1 MEVYVNP
8 KDIDM
13 LLELYK
19 KENQTFV
26 VRSFP
31 KSDTKRRC
39 LCYIDGQECTIDF
52 FIKKDGKVRI
62 MPIGKN
68 IPTTNK
74 LLEFIKEKTIDA
86 SIDSQTCVITCEDST
101 IKQLVEYFETECNE
115 LVKVIINSNNIKFR
129 GYNGDTVTCTFHEKS
144 SKLVIQ
150 AKPLSTFSLIITFL
164 SQIDGIGMNEIV
176 NATNELTNQKI
187 SQEVIRDD
195 MKSILK
201 NSYKYLDE
209 ALKKSIA
216 GSLILLKRKDY
227 SEDYSGYVT
236 GEFKALE
243 GYLKKI
249 LTKHY
254 KYKFDKKTKSFWM
267 FAKDENGL
275 SAIDKD
281 TNLSDSEKDCLNKL
295 YNIYQNK
302 RNVYLHGT
310 IDPAQ
315 TKIVQNIS
323 EVQSLS
329 NQILATIEESYNVIF
344 L

>member
-13 LLELYK
+13 LLDLYK
-19 KENQTFV
+19 EENKRFV
-26 VRSFP
+26 IKSFP
-31 KSDTKRRC
+31 KSDKKRRC
-39 LCYIDGQECTIDF
+39 LCFIDGQECIIDF

-68 IPTTNK
+68 TQNANK
-74 LLEFIKEKTIDA
+74 LIEFIKEKTIDA
-86 SIDSQTCVITCEDST
+86 NIDSQTCVITCKNSV

-115 LVKVIINSNNIKFR
+115 LVEVIINSKNIKFR
-129 GYNGDTVTCTFHEKS
+129 GYNGDIVTCTFYEKN

-164 SQIDGIGMNEIV
+164 SQMDGIAMNDII

-187 SQEVIRDD
+187 AQEVIRDD
-195 MKSILK
+195 MKNILK
-201 NSYKYLDE
+201 NSYEYLDE

-243 GYLKKI
+243 GYLKKV
-249 LTKHY
+249 LTKQY
-254 KYKFDKKTKSFWM
+254 KYKFDKRNKNFWM

-275 SAIDKD
+275 SIIDKD
-281 TNLSDSEKDCLNKL
+281 INLSNKEKTCLNEL

-310 IDPAQ
+310 TDPSQ
-315 TKIVQNIS
+315 TKIVENIL
-323 EVQSLS
+323 EVQNLS
-329 NQILATIEESYNVIF
+329 NQILATIEKSYNIIF

>member
-13 LLELYK
+13 LLDLYK
-19 KENQTFV
+19 KENEKFV
-26 VRSFP
+26 IRSFP
-31 KSDTKRRC
+31 KNDIKRRC
-39 LCYIDGQECTIDF
+39 LCFIDGQECTIDF

-68 IPTTNK
+68 IQTANK
-74 LLEFIKEKTIDA
+74 LLKFIKEKTIDA
-86 SIDSQTCVITCEDST
+86 DINSQTCVITCENSV

-115 LVKVIINSNNIKFR
+115 LVEVIINSKNIKFR
-129 GYNGDTVTCTFHEKS
+129 GYNGDIVTCTFYEKS

-164 SQIDGIGMNEIV
+164 SQIDGIAMNDII

-201 NSYKYLDE
+201 NSYEYLDE

-243 GYLKKI
+243 GYLKKV
-249 LTKHY
+249 LTKQY
-254 KYKFDKKTKSFWM
+254 KYNFDKKNKNFWM

-275 SAIDKD
+275 SIIDKD
-281 TNLSDSEKDCLNKL
+281 INLSDKEKDCLNEL

-310 IDPAQ
+310 IDPSQ
-315 TKIVQNIS
+315 TKIVENIS

-329 NQILATIEESYNVIF
+329 NQILATIEKSYNIIF

>member
-1 MEVYVNP
+1 MEIYINP

-13 LLELYK
+13 LLDLYK
-19 KENQTFV
+19 KENKQFIIK
-26 VRSFP
+26 SFTN
-31 KSDTKRRC
+31 SDTKRRC
-39 LCYIDGQECTIDF
+39 ICFIDGQECIIDF
-52 FIKKDGKVRI
+52 FIKKDGKIRI

-68 IPTTNK
+68 VQIANK
-74 LLEFIKEKTIDA
+74 VLEFIKGKTIDA
-86 SIDSQTCVITCEDST
+86 NIDSKTCVITCESS
-101 IKQLVEYFETECNE
+101 IINQLIEYFETECNE
-115 LVKVIINSNNIKFR
+115 LVEVTVNSKNIKFK
-129 GYNGDTVTCTFHEKS
+129 GYNGDTVTCTFYEKN

-164 SQIDGIGMNEIV
+164 SQVDGISMNDIIS
-176 NATNELTNQKI
+176 ATNELTNQKI
-187 SQEVIRDD
+187 SQEVIRED

-201 NSYKYLDE
+201 NSYEYLDE

-243 GYLKKI
+243 GYLKKV
-249 LTKHY
+249 LTQKY
-254 KYKFDKKTKSFWM
+254 KYKFDKKNKNFFM
-267 FAKDENGL
+267 FAKDESGL
-275 SAIDKD
+275 SAVDKD
-281 TNLSDSEKDCLNKL
+281 IDLSDNEKECLNEL

-310 IDPAQ
+310 IDPSQ
-315 TKIVQNIS
+315 TKIVENIS

-329 NQILATIEESYNVIF
+329 NQILTTIEKSYNIIF
-344 L
+344 K

>member
-26 VRSFP
+26 VRSLT
-31 KSDTKRRC
+31 KSDVKRRC
-39 LCYIDGQECTIDF
+39 LCYIEGKECTIDIF
-52 FIKKDGKVRI
+52 VKKDGKVRI

-68 IPTTNK
+68 IQTANK
-74 LLEFIKEKTIDA
+74 LLEFIKEKTTDA
-86 SIDSQTCVITCEDST
+86 NIDSQTCVITCENRV
-101 IKQLVEYFETECNE
+101 IEQLVEYFKEECNE
-115 LVKVIINSNNIKFR
+115 LVEVIITSNNIKFR
-129 GYNGDTVTCTFHEKS
+129 GYNGDTVTCTFYEKS

-150 AKPLSTFSLIITFL
+150 AKPLSTFSLVITFL
-164 SQIDGIGMNEIV
+164 SQIDGIGMNDIV
-176 NATNELTNQKI
+176 NVTNKLTNQKI

-195 MKSILK
+195 MKSMLK
-201 NSYKYLDE
+201 KSYEYLDE

-243 GYLKKI
+243 GYLKKV
-249 LTKHY
+249 LTKQY
-254 KYKFDKKTKSFWM
+254 KYKFDKKNKNFWM

-275 SAIDKD
+275 SIIDKD
-281 TNLSDSEKDCLNKL
+281 INLSDAEKDCLNKL

-310 IDPAQ
+310 IDPSQ
-315 TKIVQNIS
+315 TKIVENIS
-323 EVQSLS
+323 EVQNLS